1 MREVVL
7 MAFGKPSYGKMAF
20 NLALTIKHFSP
31 NIPIRLIYEPAALD
45 GVHPSRRWVFNS
57 LVEIEQADLYENGK
71 FNPGK
76 AKTRIYKYLVAD
88 ESIYLDVDA
97 LCNKPLEPL
106 FDLCTGYYHTQVVG
120 KKKPSQGR
128 DFPEMQWA
136 YLDDVVNHY
145 GISEDTTVY
154 ATNSSFAYIKKGK
167 EAEKLFKQI
176 QENIDNPLP
185 KLRLAWGG
193 SFPDELAL
201 NVALGQV
208 KHDPSLPVQPV
219 FFQCGGAISNFTT
232 IKENH
237 FIMGYYGGKRFT
249 CQSLWEYYDRFLKQV
264 ANGFGMVHEYKSNH
278 LIKDKHANKT
288 VL

>member
-7 MAFGKPSYGKMAF
+7 MAFGKPAYGKMAF

-31 NIPIRLIYEPAALD
+31 DLAIRLIYEPNALS
-45 GVHPSRRWVFNS
+45 GVHPSKRWVFNS

-106 FDLCTGYYHTQVVG
+106 FDLCTSYYHTQVVG
-120 KKKPSQGR
+120 KQKPSQGR

-136 YLDDVVNHY
+136 YLDDIVNHY

-219 FFQCGGAISNFTT
+219 YFQYGGAVSNFTALR
-232 IKENH
+232 ENH

>member
-1 MREVVL
+1 MREIVL
-7 MAFGKPSYGKMAF
+7 MAFGKPAYGRMAY

-31 NIPIRLIYEPAALD
+31 NLAIRLIYEPQALA
-45 GVHPSRRWVFNS
+45 GVHESKRWVFNE
-57 LVEIEQADLYENGK
+57 LTEIDKADLYSDGK

-106 FDLCTGYYHTQVVG
+106 FDLCTSYYHTQVVG
-120 KKKPSQGR
+120 QQKPSQGR
-128 DFPEMQWA
+128 DFLEMQWA

-154 ATNSSFAYIKKGK
+154 ATNSSFAFIRKGK
-167 EAEKLFKQI
+167 EAEKLFEKI

-201 NVALGQV
+201 NIALGQV
-208 KHDPSLPVQPV
+208 GHDPSLPVQPV
-219 FFQCGGAISNFTT
+219 YFQYGGAVSSFTKL
-232 IKENH
+232 KEDH

-249 CQSLWEYYDRFLKQV
+249 CAHLWEYYDRFMSQV
-264 ANGFGMVHEYKSNH
+264 SRGFGSVHEYKSNH